1 MFCYTERRK
10 RPFTHTVLLG
20 GLLTTAW
27 FLWMPLAQADLSE
40 LEGDYGHQSQSSE
53 TLSVPSAPTQP
64 AQSIDDSLS
73 CPGDSPCIETATQ
86 LTLRVLPRPFSNIY
100 QEPVVD
106 TQAIIQANVPAF
118 RPLYAFERRD
128 VDLRE
133 GTEPR
138 GWYRVGRTRTQA
150 EGWMQAKDVFEW
162 RQALL
167 VSFTHPGN
175 PIEGRHPV
183 LMFKD
188 RETLQA
194 IVDDMDMAASAQSLY
209 DEIERGGT
217 PAAVIS
223 LEPKRF
229 VDITNNFYML
239 PILQWSQTQIEGD
252 DVRLLQ
258 LASAVPGARGAD
270 TLQTPEYR
278 KQADVGR
285 DAADTGIQDIA
296 VDIVFVIDTTRSMQP
311 FIDMTRDAVSKMA
324 RNFSARTQD
333 RFRFGLVTYRDSL
346 KAVPALDYLTR
357 NHTPTLVSAER
368 LAELLDT
375 DAKATRVGSL
385 DYDEDVF
392 AGVDVALRQSPW
404 REKAIKFVILIGDAS
419 SHTKGHAHNSTRKDQ
434 TDLRR
439 EYDDANVHLLA
450 IHLQNPR
457 AAEDHPRALKQF
469 GTLARIR
476 GNASEQALEQV
487 DTTQEGAY
495 QQLVDRVTSSINTE
509 LERALAAHA
518 PVVSA
523 LQGSGASSAA
533 PGTPPAE
540 TTEVLSSVS
549 GIWQAALIEYIGQS
563 ANPPKD
569 IVAWSL
575 DRDLINPA
583 DRALEVRVLVTREQL
598 SSLAQA
604 LDSVMQALMR
614 AEVTQAQFLESLQS
628 VSGQTM
634 KRPDDLAQAQRLADT
649 GLLPAFIQSLPY
661 RSDVLALTNDMFASL
676 TAEQRAQLEWSILA
690 KLEQYRAIN
699 DQVDAWFRLNDTD
712 PDSDMVYPL
721 HIDYLP

>member
-1 MFCYTERRK
+1 
-10 RPFTHTVLLG
+10 
-20 GLLTTAW
+20 
-27 FLWMPLAQADLSE
+27 
-40 LEGDYGHQSQSSE
+40 
-53 TLSVPSAPTQP
+53 
-64 AQSIDDSLS
+64 
-73 CPGDSPCIETATQ
+73 
-86 LTLRVLPRPFSNIY
+86 
-100 QEPVVD
+100 
-106 TQAIIQANVPAF
+106 
-118 RPLYAFERRD
+118 
-128 VDLRE
+128 
-133 GTEPR
+133 
-138 GWYRVGRTRTQA
+138 
-150 EGWMQAKDVFEW
+150 MQAKDVFEW

-167 VSFTHPGN
+167 VSFTHPGD

-194 IVDDMDMAASAQSLY
+194 IVDDLDRAAKAKTLY
-209 DEIERGGT
+209 AEIDRGGT

-229 VDITNNFYML
+229 VDIMTHFYML
-239 PILQWSQTQIEGD
+239 PILQWSQTQIDGD

-258 LASAVPGARGAD
+258 LAAAVPGARGPD

-278 KQADVGR
+278 EQAQTGR
-285 DAADTGIQDIA
+285 DTVDQGVADIA

-311 FIDMTRDAVSKMA
+311 FIDMTRDAVAKMA
-324 RNFSARTQD
+324 RNFSERTQD

-346 KAVPALDYLTR
+346 AAVPALDYLTR
-357 NHTPTLVSAER
+357 NHTPTLVTAER
-368 LAELLDT
+368 LVEILAR

-385 DYDEDVF
+385 GYDEDVF
-392 AGVDVALRQSPW
+392 AGVDAALRQSPW
-404 REKAIKFVILIGDAS
+404 REKSIKFVILIGDAS
-419 SHTKGHAHNSTRKDQ
+419 SHLKGDPHNSTRKDE

-450 IHLQNPR
+450 IHLQNPK
-457 AAEDHPRALKQF
+457 AAEDFPRALKQF

-476 GNASEQALEQV
+476 GNPSQQALEQV
-487 DTTQEGAY
+487 DTSQEEAY
-495 QQLVDRVTSSINTE
+495 RLLVDRVTASINAE
-509 LERALAAHA
+509 LERTLATKA
-518 PVVSA
+518 PVAPTSA
-523 LQGSGASSAA
+523 TV
-533 PGTPPAE
+533 PGTSPAE
-540 TTEVLSSVS
+540 TAEVLSSVAN
-549 GIWQAALIEYIGQS
+549 IWRAALIEYIGQS

-569 IVAWSL
+569 IVAWAL

-628 VSGQTM
+628 VSSQAM

-661 RSDVLALTNDMFASL
+661 RSDVLALTDEMFASM
-676 TAEQRAQLEWSILA
+676 TAEQRAQLEWNILA

-712 PDSDMVYPL
+712 TDSDMVYPL

>member
-1 MFCYTERRK
+1 MPWKTEHREK
-10 RPFTHTVLLG
+10 SFAQTFAFA
-20 GLLTTAW
+20 GLLAASW
-27 FLWMPLAQADLSE
+27 LLWMPAALADLSE
-40 LEGDYGHQSQSSE
+40 LEGDHGHQTQ
-53 TLSVPSAPTQP
+53 TTDTPSTPP
-64 AQSIDDSLS
+64 AQPIDDGLS

-100 QEPVVD
+100 QEPVAD
-106 TQAIIQANVPAF
+106 GGAIVQANPPAF

-128 VDLRE
+128 IDLRQ
-133 GTEPR
+133 GAEPR

-150 EGWMQAKDVFEW
+150 DGWMQAKDVFEW

-167 VSFTHPGN
+167 VSFTHPGD

-209 DEIERGGT
+209 DEIDRGGT
-217 PAAVIS
+217 PEAVIS

-229 VDITNNFYML
+229 VDITTNFYML
-239 PILQWSQTQIEGD
+239 PILQWSQTQIDGD

-278 KQADVGR
+278 EQAQTGR
-285 DAADTGIQDIA
+285 DTADQGIEDIA

-311 FIDMTRDAVSKMA
+311 FIDMTRDAVAKMA
-324 RNFSARTQD
+324 RNFSERTQD

-346 KAVPALDYLTR
+346 EAVPALDYLTR
-357 NHTPTLVSAER
+357 NHTPTLVTAER
-368 LAELLDT
+368 LAEILDT

-385 DYDEDVF
+385 GYDEDVF
-392 AGVDVALRQSPW
+392 AGVDAALRQSPW
-404 REKAIKFVILIGDAS
+404 REKSIKFVILIGDAS
-419 SHTKGHAHNSTRKDQ
+419 SHLKGDAHNSTRKDE

-450 IHLQNPR
+450 IHLQNPK
-457 AAEDHPRALKQF
+457 AAEDFPRALQQF

-476 GNASEQALEQV
+476 GNPSQQALEQV
-487 DTTQEGAY
+487 DTSQDDAY
-495 QQLVDRVTSSINTE
+495 RRLVDRVTAGINTE
-509 LERALAAHA
+509 LERTLAAKA
-518 PVVSA
+518 PAAPTSP
-523 LQGSGASSAA
+523 GSVTSPTV

-540 TTEVLSSVS
+540 TPEVLSSVS

-628 VSGQTM
+628 VSGQAM

-661 RSDVLALTNDMFASL
+661 RSDVLALTDEMFASM

-712 PDSDMVYPL
+712 ADSDMVYPL